1 MKLKDYCKERIFLP
15 VIICFCTLIH
25 MVVLF
30 TYQVPLEPLVYAF
43 LLSIV
48 FLLLFCSYDFFK
60 LTKKHKALT
69 FYDRLSN
76 TSIEKLIESPSIIER
91 DFEQI
96 VSRLEGEI
104 QETITSSLKSNQ
116 ENADF
121 YMMWVHQIKTPISA
135 LHLLQQ
141 TAPDNIPAMKNELFK
156 IERYMDVI
164 LGYSRLDDMNHDL
177 TLKHYSLDSMV
188 KQAVKKYTPL
198 FIHSQV
204 TLHLEMLSESVL
216 TDEKWL
222 VFVLEQLLSNALKY
236 TPKGSIHI
244 FSQQTQINEI
254 YQTALTIEDT
264 GVGIAAEDL
273 PRIFER
279 GFTGCNGRMDK
290 KASGLGLYLCKTILK
305 RLGHEIIIT
314 SVLGEGCKVTLVF
327 HESNENLTTL

>member
-1 MKLKDYCKERIFLP
+1 MKLKDYCKERIFLLI
-15 VIICFCTLIH
+15 IICFCTIVH
-25 MVVLF
+25 IAVLF

-43 LLSIV
+43 LLSII
-48 FLLLFCSYDFFK
+48 FLLLFCIYDFFK

-76 TSIEKLIESPSIIER
+76 TSVEKLIESPSIIER

-96 VSRLEGEI
+96 ISRLEEEI
-104 QETITSSLKSNQ
+104 QETITSSLKCNQ
-116 ENADF
+116 KNADF

-135 LHLLQQ
+135 LGLLQQ
-141 TAPDNIPAMKNELFK
+141 TAPDNISAMKNELFK
-156 IERYMDVI
+156 IERYVDVI
-164 LGYSRLDDMNHDL
+164 LGYSRLDDINHDL
-177 TLKHYSLDSMV
+177 TLKHYFLDSMV
-188 KQAVKKYTPL
+188 KQAVKKYAPL

-204 TLHLEMLSESVL
+204 SLKLEMLSESVL

-244 FSQQTQINEI
+244 FSQQTEINEI
-254 YQTALTIEDT
+254 RQTALIIEDT

-279 GFTGCNGRMDK
+279 GFTGYNGRMDK

-305 RLGHEIIIT
+305 RLGHEITIT
-314 SVLGEGCKVTLVF
+314 SVLGEGCKVTLIF
-327 HESNENLTTL
+327 HESNDNLTTL